1 MGAEGVPVVENE
13 NVDRMSS
20 TSKDHRGGGADA
32 RAWALRERV
41 FKAID
46 TLVMARIL
54 EMPPGNAENQK
65 YRLHPVVPKID
76 TYIFTTDIG
85 SIREPGRN
93 CYLLKDV
100 IFDQLGAIPT
110 YCMKQCWK
118 IVIKVKTVAELFTLL
133 SVMKENAWP
142 GKCGFDGRNYT
153 FGNYIGFCYFGSR
166 EDGERAF
173 ASRVKTVKE
182 RIPGAHLYL
191 KRSCTEFE
199 MRAPSNTWNEA
210 DPLADALAEFLSA
223 WVEWETVTHNQTKYV
238 EERVKS
244 YWIEKAYNVGDPTLE
259 QVVPDYKKMYP
270 QTVRYM
276 EST

>member
-1 MGAEGVPVVENE
+1 MAENE
-13 NVDRMSS
+13 NVTG
-20 TSKDHRGGGADA
+20 TSPDPKGQRGGGTDA
-32 RAWALRERV
+32 CTWALRERV

-54 EMPPGNAENQK
+54 ELPPGNAQDQK
-65 YRLHPVVPKID
+65 FRLNPVIPKID
-76 TYIFTTDIG
+76 AYIFTTDVRRV
-85 SIREPGRN
+85 REPARN

-110 YCMKQCWK
+110 YCMKNCWK
-118 IVIKVKTVAELFTLL
+118 IVIKVRTVAELFTLL

-153 FGNYIGFCYFGSR
+153 FGNYVGFCYFGSR
-166 EDGERAF
+166 EEGERAF
-173 ASRVKTVKE
+173 ASRVKAVKE

-199 MRAPSNTWNEA
+199 MRATSDTWNTE
-210 DPLADALAEFLSA
+210 DPLADTLAEFLA
-223 WVEWETVTHNQTKYV
+223 NWVEWETVTHNQTEYV

-244 YWIEKAYNVGDPTLE
+244 YWIEKAYNLGDPTIE

-270 QTVRYM
+270 QSVRYM